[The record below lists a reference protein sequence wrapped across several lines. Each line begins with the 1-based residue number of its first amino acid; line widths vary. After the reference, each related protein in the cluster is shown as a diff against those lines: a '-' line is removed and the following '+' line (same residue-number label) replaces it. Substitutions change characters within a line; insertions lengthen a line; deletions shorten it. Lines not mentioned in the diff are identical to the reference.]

1 MPGQYDKKSLAKWEQ
16 FYKNQQRSQ
25 PIELNEAGPNK
36 LKRMQRLEAD
46 AEDWFSYY
54 FGGFAKYASPP
65 FHTKAT
71 KRILANPEHSELRAW
86 ARELAKSTRTMLETM
101 YLVFVGH
108 KMPDGTR
115 RRKKNILLISNS
127 LDNAIRLLN
136 PYMLALENN
145 QRLIN
150 DYGRQV
156 TIGAWEASEF
166 TAAIGA
172 SFRAIGAGQSPRGTR
187 NEAVRPDMILI
198 DDIDTDED
206 CRNPD
211 TINKRWKWIEEA
223 LIPTRSI
230 SEPLTL
236 IFCGNIIAKDCCV
249 VRASKMVDYFDV
261 VNILDKNGNSTWPQK
276 NTKEAIERVLKAIS
290 YASAQKEYFNNPITE
305 GTVFK
310 GINYATMRSLNEYS
324 FLVCYTDPSYKSG
337 PKNDYK
343 ATVLVGMYRDE
354 FHVIKAFCQQTTTAD
369 MIDWHYQIMDFVGPH
384 VCYYYIEQVLLQ
396 DIFFDEFTKQGI
408 ARQRRVPIMGDIRA
422 KGDKFQRIESTL
434 EPLNRLGKLYFN
446 EEEQANPHM
455 KALAEQFMTFGP
467 GSRAHDDGPDAVESA
482 IWILNNKAATK
493 ASGNIQIFK
502 RKSNQKRF

>member
-1 MPGQYDKKSLAKWEQ
+1 MSTLAEKALKKWQQ
-16 FYKNQQRSQ
+16 FQKTIKKTGKAPKNEVPVDQVNRMKAL
-25 PIELNEAGPNK
+25 ENDREAW
-36 LKRMQRLEAD
+36 M
-46 AEDWFSYY
+46 SYY
-54 FGGFAKYASPP
+54 FGGSKKYPSPK
-65 FHTKAT
+65 FHIESSD
-71 KRILANPEHSELRAW
+71 RIMANPEHFEIRSW
-86 ARELAKSTRTMLETM
+86 ARELAKSTRCFYETM
-101 YLVFVGH
+101 YMVFVGH
-108 KMPDGTR
+108 LLPDGSR
-115 RRKKNILLISNS
+115 RRKKAILLVSNS
-127 LDNAIRLLN
+127 SENATRLLE
-136 PYMLALENN
+136 PYKLALESNEL
-145 QRLIN
+145 LIH
-150 DYGRQV
+150 DYGKQQV
-156 TIGAWEASEF
+156 LGSWEASEF

-172 SFRAIGAGQSPRGTR
+172 SFRALGEGESPRGTR
-187 NEAVRPDMILI
+187 NDDIRPDLIII
-198 DDIDTDED
+198 DDIDTDAD
-206 CRNPD
+206 CRNKD
-211 TINKRWKWIEEA
+211 TINKRVGWIQEA

-230 SEPLTL
+230 SEPLT
-236 IFCGNIIAKDCCV
+236 IIMCGNIIAKNCCIL
-249 VRASKMVDYFDV
+249 RMAPFADKHDI
-261 VNILDKNGNSTWPQK
+261 VNIMDENGNSTWPEK
-276 NTKEAIERVLKAIS
+276 NTKEAINKVLRTIS

-343 ATVLVGMYRDE
+343 ATVLVGMYKDE